1 MYLSKSEVTP
11 DITRREKENV
21 FTIIILLSKVQTQGY
36 EFNKINREDNISK
49 TELCFSSCSA
59 ATY

>member
-1 MYLSKSEVTP
+1 MYLSKSEATP

-36 EFNKINREDNISK
+36 NSTKKNSEDNILK

>member
-1 MYLSKSEVTP
+1 MYLSKSEATP

-36 EFNKINREDNISK
+36 NLTKK
-49 TELCFSSCSA
+49 TAKTTF
-59 ATY
+59 